1 MGGGLPLAAAWRAS
15 IGGGLPLAAEFGGF
29 YARRLFGVEAAE
41 FGGFAVG
48 SYLA

>member
-29 YARRLFGVEAAE
+29 
-41 FGGFAVG
+41 AVG
-48 SYLA
+48 GHLA